1 MSLMQFRAGLA
12 EAIFGKTPQNCC
24 VACKQPFSTKNVFT
38 PAGWNET
45 GISRMCEAC
54 FDKAVTEE

>member
-1 MSLMQFRAGLA
+1 MSLTQFRTSLA
-12 EAIFGKTPQNCC
+12 DALFGATPKECC

-54 FDKAVTEE
+54 FDKSFADE

>member
-1 MSLMQFRAGLA
+1 MSLAQFQAALA
-12 EAIFGKTPQNCC
+12 AALFGPTPDKCC

-45 GISRMCEAC
+45 GISRMCEVC